1 MVQIIQ
7 YCSEKKGLWDDF
19 VGISKNGTFLFMRNY
34 MEYHSDR
41 FEDYSLMAFD
51 DGDLLSILPASRHG
65 SELRSHGGLT
75 YGGWVVNRKISAGK
89 MMEIFEC
96 LVVFLKERD
105 VKKVIYKCVPHIYH
119 SYPAEEDLYAL
130 FRFGAKLVRR
140 DVSSAIFMPDK
151 IRFSK
156 GKRWGVSKA
165 SQAGVQV
172 CEFFDYNL
180 YIQIENECLLPHGAT
195 ATHTGAELQ
204 LLADRFPRNIHLFGG
219 FLGDKFLSGC
229 VVYETPTVA
238 HVQYIA
244 TTEQGREVMALERV
258 MDFLINEAYSQKKY
272 FSFGISTTENGM
284 VLNEGLVSQ
293 KEMFGARTVVHD
305 FYELEI

>member
-1 MVQIIQ
+1 
-7 YCSEKKGLWDDF
+7 
-19 VGISKNGTFLFMRNY
+19 
-34 MEYHSDR
+34 
-41 FEDYSLMAFD
+41 
-51 DGDLLSILPASRHG
+51 
-65 SELRSHGGLT
+65 
-75 YGGWVVNRKISAGK
+75 
-89 MMEIFEC
+89 
-96 LVVFLKERD
+96 
-105 VKKVIYKCVPHIYH
+105 
-119 SYPAEEDLYAL
+119 
-130 FRFGAKLVRR
+130 
-140 DVSSAIFMPDK
+140 
-151 IRFSK
+151 
-156 GKRWGVSKA
+156 
-165 SQAGVQV
+165 
-172 CEFFDYNL
+172 
-180 YIQIENECLLPHGAT
+180 LLPHGAT

-204 LLADRFPRNIHLFGG
+204 LLADRFPQNIHLFGG